1 MRLPLL
7 LATLGAASAA
17 AAQQAPPLDS
27 AVVALMRASSVPGVA
42 IAIVRGDSVELH
54 GFGMARVADG
64 APVDPRRTLFR
75 LASVA
80 KLFVAASAA
89 QQLDRG
95 ALALD
100 APVNRYLDGWRTAD
114 DVTVLHLLTHTA
126 GLDERLIGYAAPSLE
141 KLEPLGE
148 HLRRR
153 LPRQGWRAGELTGYS
168 NYGMALAGYLVER
181 VSGLEYAEYARRA
194 LFLPLGMT
202 RTFYRAVPESLAA
215 DRASAHRCGGDGC
228 QPLPD
233 LYSHPYP
240 VGLAYSTAADM
251 GRFVRALL
259 GQGPADSVLDPR
271 ARAELFR
278 ERFRNEPTVPGISL
292 GFFNQRHRGLPI
304 LAHSGSVPGTS
315 GLLVVAP
322 SRRVG
327 FYFVANGGRSA
338 FGAALRDTLLDRL
351 LPDLATTEPTPAET
365 VALPAAWL
373 DRLAGPY
380 LLTRYSHATVE
391 RFPMLFGAVVDVTR
405 GGDGVALP
413 MDGGRRRFLP
423 VDSLHFREEG
433 GERVLA
439 FRRDPRGRVTDL
451 FAPAPVFGAEYP
463 AALERLAWHDAPHFM
478 NEYLSG

>member
-1 MRLPLL
+1 MRLALL
-7 LATLGAASAA
+7 LATLGAARMA
-17 AAQQAPPLDS
+17 AAQEPPPLDS

-42 IAIVRGDSVELH
+42 IAIVRADSIELH
-54 GFGMARVADG
+54 GYGVARVGDS
-64 APVDPRRTLFR
+64 APVDPSRTLFR

-100 APVNRYLDGWRTAD
+100 APVNGLLDGWRTAD
-114 DVTVLHLLTHTA
+114 DITVLHLLTHTA
-126 GLDERLIGYAAPSLE
+126 GLDERLIGYAARSVE
-141 KLEPLGE
+141 ELEPLGE

-181 VSGLEYAEYARRA
+181 VTGLEFADYARRA
-194 LFLPLGMT
+194 LFLPLGMA
-202 RTFYRAVPESLAA
+202 RTFYRAVPDSLAT
-215 DRASAHRCGGDGC
+215 DRATAHRCGGDGC
-228 QPLPD
+228 DPLRE

-259 GQGPADSVLDPR
+259 GQGPADTVLTPR

-304 LAHSGSVPGTS
+304 LAHSGTVPGTS

-322 SRRVG
+322 SRTVG
-327 FYFVANGGRSA
+327 FYFVANGGRSG
-338 FGAALRDTLLDRL
+338 FGAALRDTLLGRL
-351 LPDLATTEPTPAET
+351 LPDL
-365 VALPAAWL
+365 
-373 DRLAGPY
+373 G
-380 LLTRYSHATVE
+380 
-391 RFPMLFGAVVDVTR
+391 
-405 GGDGVALP
+405 
-413 MDGGRRRFLP
+413 
-423 VDSLHFREEG
+423 
-433 GERVLA
+433 
-439 FRRDPRGRVTDL
+439 
-451 FAPAPVFGAEYP
+451 APAPTPE
-463 AALERLAWHDAPHFM
+463 ETKT
-478 NEYLSG
+478 